1 VLQHLQHD
9 GYVETARAFAEEIVA
24 EKTRLRLDPEEPVA
38 SINVRDDEDA
48 RKRQRK
54 AYDKRI
60 PQQEWG
66 ADKLLEIRRAILEG
80 NIDQA
85 LKFTNTYYPKVLKSN
100 NEVYFRLRCRKFI
113 EMIRKDA
120 EENLKRDKSQQAED
134 STPAKPAQQ
143 FEDSEMEVD
152 EGGEWGEPMEDDHTP
167 AVGQLL
173 QEALEYGQELRAE
186 FADSTGADPE
196 MSKQLDEIFALIAY
210 QNPLKEEGVKHLLDR
225 SGRVAVA
232 EELNSAILRESSL

>member
-1 VLQHLQHD
+1 MNSRRMFGLTSV
-9 GYVETARAFAEEIVA
+9 
-24 EKTRLRLDPEEPVA
+24 
-38 SINVRDDEDA
+38 
-48 RKRQRK
+48 
-54 AYDKRI
+54 
-60 PQQEWG
+60 
-66 ADKLLEIRRAILEG
+66 LEIRRAILEG

-113 EMIRKDA
+113 EMIRRDA
-120 EENLKRDKSQQAED
+120 EENLKRDKGQQTAED
-134 STPAKPAQQ
+134 TAGNSAPVKATQQ
-143 FEDSEMEVD
+143 QLDDDEEEEKMEVD
-152 EGGEWGEPMEDDHTP
+152 EGGEWGGEPMDDDDDHQHHHHHHHSSP

-186 FADSTGADPE
+186 FADNGGADPE
-196 MSKQLDEIFALIAY
+196 MSRQLDEIFALIAY

-232 EELNSAILRESSL
+232 EELNSAILRESFFHSPAFPPFYSLFVREKDC